1 MGPAVFEGEG
11 VGEYIHV
18 VAVSGELD
26 LSNSSGLVRQV
37 ESAVRSGR
45 NCVVIDLSAVTHMDS
60 TGLAAL
66 IESHHL
72 THARRGRLA
81 LVAHSESVRRT
92 IEVRGLDRLFTIL
105 TTRDEAVDA
114 VCDDADQGQSQ
125 ASA

>member
-1 MGPAVFEGEG
+1 MGSAVFEGEG

-45 NCVVIDLSAVTHMDS
+45 NCVVIDLSEVTHMDS

-72 THARRGRLA
+72 TQSRLGRLA
-81 LVAHSESVRRT
+81 LVARSDSIRRT
-92 IEVRGLDRLFTIL
+92 IEVRGLDRLFAIL
-105 TTRDEAVDA
+105 PTRKEGVDA
-114 VCDDADQGQSQ
+114 VCDDADEDPDRG
-125 ASA
+125 

>member
-11 VGEYIHV
+11 VGEYIQV

-45 NCVVIDLSAVTHMDS
+45 NCVVIDLTGVTHIDS

-72 THARRGRLA
+72 TLARRGRLA
-81 LVAHSESVRRT
+81 LVARSDSIRRT

-105 TTRDEAVDA
+105 PTREEGVDA
-114 VCDDADQGQSQ
+114 VCDDADQGPER
-125 ASA
+125 A

>member
-1 MGPAVFEGEG
+1 MGPAVFKGEA

-37 ESAVRSGR
+37 ELAVRSGR
-45 NCVVIDLSAVTHMDS
+45 NCIVIDLSDVTHMDS

-72 THARRGRLA
+72 TLARRGRLA
-81 LVAHSESVRRT
+81 LVAHSPAIRRT
-92 IEVRGLDRLFTIL
+92 IEVRGLDRLFVIVP
-105 TTRDEAVDA
+105 TREEGVEA
-114 VCDDADQGQSQ
+114 VCD
-125 ASA
+125 

>member
-1 MGPAVFEGEG
+1 MGPAAFKGEG

-45 NCVVIDLSAVTHMDS
+45 NCVVIDLTGVTHIDS

-81 LVAHSESVRRT
+81 LVAHSDSIRRT

-105 TTRDEAVDA
+105 RTREEGVEAV
-114 VCDDADQGQSQ
+114 ADPDR
-125 ASA
+125 A